1 MGLVI
6 DTSALVAMEREGA
19 PWEGALA
26 ALGDEPTA
34 LPAIV
39 YAELLVGVRL
49 SNSAARAETRR
60 ARIDTLVARVP
71 IVEFGTGA
79 AVHWA
84 DLFALLSRAGRLI
97 PATDLV
103 VAATARFLDF
113 GVLVGPRDEAHFRAV
128 PGLRVEALGG

>member
-6 DTSALVAMEREGA
+6 NTSALVAVEREGV
-19 PWEGALA
+19 PWEAALA
-26 ALGDEPTA
+26 ALGDEATA

-49 SNSAARAETRR
+49 SSSAARAETRR
-60 ARIDTLVARVP
+60 AKIDTLVSRVP
-71 IVEFGTGA
+71 VVDFGTGA
-79 AVHWA
+79 AAHWA
-84 DLFALLSRAGRLI
+84 DLFALLSRAGQLI
-97 PATDLV
+97 PATDLL

-128 PGLRVEALGG
+128 PGLRVQTLSA